1 MSLVLFFVIF
11 FALLLIGVP
20 IYLSMLLPSIIYL
33 VSNNM
38 SLLMIAQKCMNGLNS
53 YTLIAIPFFIM
64 AASVMNH
71 GSVTTRIFNFCRALV
86 GHHRGGL
93 GYVNVLASVIFAG
106 MSGSA
111 VADVG
116 GLGQV
121 EIKAMRD
128 AGYDDG
134 FTIGITAASGTIGP
148 IIPPSIP
155 FVVYATYSGA
165 STGALFMAGILPGV
179 FMALVLC
186 VMCYFIAKKQNSPAD
201 PKSSGKEIWKTFK
214 DSILALLMPII
225 IIGGIWSGIATPT
238 EAALLATVYALL
250 VCSCVLKELRLKDL
264 YEIIWDTIYN
274 TMPIMLVIAGATI
287 FSFIVSYERLDT
299 ILLNFFVG
307 LTSNKYIILLCVD
320 LMVLIMGM
328 FFDCTVIVMLLT
340 PLLIPLASS
349 FGLSMVH
356 IGVVVVLNAM
366 IGLLTP
372 PVGYSLYVLN
382 SVTGYPVMKIAKWC
396 VPWMIPLIFTL
407 LVVTLVPGISM
418 WLPVLLGIA

>member
-1 MSLVLFFVIF
+1 MSLGLFFVIF

-71 GSVTTRIFNFCRALV
+71 GSVTTRIFNFCRSLV

-179 FMALVLC
+179 FMAIVLC
-186 VMCYFIAKKQNSPAD
+186 VMCYFIAKRQNSPAD
-201 PKSSGKEIWKTFK
+201 PKSSGKEIWKSFK

-287 FSFIVSYERLDT
+287 FSFIVSSERLDT

-307 LTSNKYIILLCVD
+307 LTSNKYIILLCID

-407 LVVTLVPGISM
+407 LVITLVPGISM

>member
-1 MSLVLFFVIF
+1 MNLAVFFIIF
-11 FALLLIGVP
+11 FALLFVGVP
-20 IYLSMLLPSIIYL
+20 IYLAMLIPSAVYL
-33 VSNNM
+33 YVNNM

-53 YTLIAIPFFIM
+53 YTLIAIPFFIL

-71 GSVTTRIFNFCRALV
+71 GSVTNRIFNFCRALV
-86 GHHRGGL
+86 GHHKGGL
-93 GYVNVLASVIFAG
+93 GYVNVLSSVIFSG

-134 FTIGITAASGTIGP
+134 FTIGVTAASGTIGP

-186 VMCYFIAKKQNSPAD
+186 VMCYVLAHKYNMPSDPACS
-201 PKSSGKEIWKTFK
+201 KREVWNRFK
-214 DSILALLMPII
+214 DSFLAIMMPLI
-225 IIGGIWSGIATPT
+225 IIGGIWTGVVTPT
-238 EAALLATVYALL
+238 EAAMLATVYALL
-250 VCSCVLKELRLKDL
+250 VCGLVYKELSLKGL
-264 YEIIWDTIYN
+264 FEIIWDAIHN
-274 TMPIMLVIAGATI
+274 TMPIMLVISAATI

-299 ILLNFFVG
+299 ILLNFFVN
-307 LTSNKYIILLCVD
+307 LTSNKYVILLCID
-320 LMVLIMGM
+320 LMVLILGM

-340 PLLIPLASS
+340 PLLIPLAVS
-349 FGLSMVH
+349 FGLSMIH
-356 IGVVVVLNAM
+356 IGVIVVLNAM

-382 SVTGYPVMKIAKWC
+382 SVTNYPVMKISKWC

-407 LVVTLVPGISM
+407 LVITLVPGISM
-418 WLPVLLGIA
+418 WLPTLLGIA

>member
-307 LTSNKYIILLCVD
+307 LTSNKYIILLCID

>member
-1 MSLVLFFVIF
+1 MSLGLFFVIF

-134 FTIGITAASGTIGP
+134 FTIGVTAASGTIGP

-179 FMALVLC
+179 FMAIVLC
-186 VMCYFIAKKQNSPAD
+186 VMCYFIAKKENSPAD
-201 PKSSGKEIWKTFK
+201 PKSSGKQIWKSFK
-214 DSILALLMPII
+214 NSILALLMPLI
-225 IIGGIWSGIATPT
+225 IIGGIWTGIATPT

-250 VCSCVLKELRLKDL
+250 VCSCVLKELHLKDL

-307 LTSNKYIILLCVD
+307 LTSNKYIILLCID

-418 WLPVLLGIA
+418 WLPTLLGIA